1 MQPFRPFSA
10 DVLRWIALLVATA
23 LISVAFFDMIRGLLV
38 PLALAAITGAMAQPL
53 NLRLTERLGGRRA
66 LASTLSLILMLLV
79 VILPMMAIIAVAVG
93 QAETLARGIGALAGK
108 LNAADWSMKVPDWIP
123 FEGNLEEFWP
133 RVLSKLGE
141 LIQAAAGFF
150 VASLSSVTLGAAIL
164 FLHLFVFFYSLF
176 FFLQMDTPILVHLL
190 RFTGLAPETQQRL
203 NERIMSVSRATI
215 KGTLSIAV
223 IQGALGGLGF
233 WVTGVPGAAFWSV
246 VMMVMAMLPA
256 IGAPAVLLA
265 GALYLAIKG
274 QYMEAVGLAIWATAV
289 VSTIDNFLR
298 PWLVG
303 RDARLHDIVILI
315 ATLGGLGMFGAPGM
329 ILGPVL
335 AGLFVTVWTTLAET
349 FEDESRPPPKGDSHD
364 G

>member
-1 MQPFRPFSA
+1 MQPLRPISA

-23 LISVAFFDMIRGLLV
+23 LISVVFFDMVHGLLV
-38 PLALAAITGAMAQPL
+38 PLTLAAITAAMAEPL
-53 NLRLTERLGGRRA
+53 NLWLTGRLRGRRA
-66 LASTLSLILMLLV
+66 LASTISLALMLLV
-79 VILPMMAIIAVAVG
+79 VILPMMAIIAVAVS
-93 QAETLARGIGALAGK
+93 QAESLVRGIGALAGK
-108 LNAADWSMKVPDWIP
+108 LNAADWSVKLPDWVP
-123 FEGNLEEFWP
+123 FEGDLEEFWP
-133 RVLSKLGE
+133 KVLSKLGE

-150 VASLSSVTLGAAIL
+150 VSSLSSVTLGAAML

-176 FFLQMDTPILVHLL
+176 FFLQMDTPILVRLL
-190 RFTGLAPETQQRL
+190 RFTGLAPETQELL

-215 KGTLSIAV
+215 RGTLTIAV
-223 IQGALGGLGF
+223 IQGGLGGLGF
-233 WVTGVPGAAFWSV
+233 WLTGVPGAAFWSV

-256 IGAPAVLLA
+256 IGAPAVLL
-265 GALYLAIKG
+265 GGSLYLAIKG
-274 QYMEAVGLAIWATAV
+274 QYMEAVGLAVWATAV

-298 PWLVG
+298 PALVG

-315 ATLGGLGMFGAPGM
+315 ATLGGLGMFGASGM

-349 FEDESRPPPKGDSHD
+349 FGDEAPPPPERGSHD